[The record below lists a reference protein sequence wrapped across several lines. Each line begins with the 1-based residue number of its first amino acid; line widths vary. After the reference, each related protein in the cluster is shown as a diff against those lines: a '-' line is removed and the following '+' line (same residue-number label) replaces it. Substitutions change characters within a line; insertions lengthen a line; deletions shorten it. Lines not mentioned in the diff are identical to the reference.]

1 MCINLRITGGLH
13 CCGLNLST
21 ELVCL
26 ISLKLFLIFKKR
38 TWKHMFFSFF
48 LALTFWEKTDFSLLN
63 FVSPGVQASSESR
76 WSWETLKEATG
87 QRGNKPFRL
96 SSQGWV
102 FLPTCVS
109 QTLSVAYS
117 FFSIKMVLYPKKE
130 GLKEGQEK
138 VSFFLL
144 SLRP

>member
-63 FVSPGVQASSESR
+63 FVSCDFDCCQSVVNIYCSFHVLWILPKVKQA
-76 WSWETLKEATG
+76 LMMKLCIVGYGA
-87 QRGNKPFRL
+87 
-96 SSQGWV
+96 QG
-102 FLPTCVS
+102 T
-109 QTLSVAYS
+109 
-117 FFSIKMVLYPKKE
+117 
-130 GLKEGQEK
+130 
-138 VSFFLL
+138 VSFKLNVMLRFL
-144 SLRP
+144 